1 MSEFSSVSAS
11 SYDVEG
17 LVAKLNER
25 AADGWDVVSVVSTGG
40 EVAAILRRG
49 SNGSSPS
56 IAGDVAASAPVAAAA
71 SVVEAAPVVEDVP
84 SPVSEPA
91 GWGAEPEPAPAV
103 SYEPTPAVSYEP
115 TPAVPYEPTA
125 QPAVSYEPT
134 PVASYESSVAAA
146 SPIEVSTPQ
155 AAAPVNPAPVVT
167 TPAGWYPDPS
177 GRFEMRYWDGTAWT
191 EHVSR
196 QGQQFT
202 DPPVA

>member
-40 EVAAILRRG
+40 EVAAILRRE
-49 SNGSSPS
+49 SNGSSS
-56 IAGDVAASAPVAAAA
+56 SMAGAVAASAPVAAVA

-103 SYEPTPAVSYEP
+103 TYEPNPAVTYEP
-115 TPAVPYEPTA
+115 NPAVPYEPTP

-134 PVASYESSVAAA
+134 PVARYESTAAV
-146 SPIEVSTPQ
+146 SPIEVATPQ
-155 AAAPVNPAPVVT
+155 PAAPVNPAPVVT

>member
-1 MSEFSSVSAS
+1 MSEYAAVSSS
-11 SYDVEG
+11 SYDIDS

-25 AADGWDVVSVVSTGG
+25 AAAGWDVVSVVSTGG
-40 EVAAILRRG
+40 EVSAILRRDSG
-49 SNGSSPS
+49 G
-56 IAGDVAASAPVAAAA
+56 GAPTEAAAPA
-71 SVVEAAPVVEDVP
+71 AEAHVEAPVVET
-84 SPVSEPA
+84 PVVEAPVVEAPVIEAPVIETPEPVQAWTPEPEPAMAPVAEAATIIAPVQEPA
-91 GWGAEPEPAPAV
+91 GWGVADNM
-103 SYEPTPAVSYEP
+103 PTVAA
-115 TPAVPYEPTA
+115 TP
-125 QPAVSYEPT
+125 EPT
-134 PVASYESSVAAA
+134 PV
-146 SPIEVSTPQ
+146 SPIEVSAPQ

>member
-1 MSEFSSVSAS
+1 MSEYAAVSSS
-11 SYDVEG
+11 SYDIES

-40 EVAAILRRG
+40 EVSAILRR
-49 SNGSSPS
+49 SNGMS
-56 IAGDVAASAPVAAAA
+56 AGAPAMAEVAA
-71 SVVEAAPVVEDVP
+71 VVEAAPVEEAAVFEP
-84 SPVSEPA
+84 APVIEAAPEPEPVQTWTPEPTPEPEPEPMVIDTPVIAPVQEPA
-91 GWGAEPEPAPAV
+91 GWGTAETSSPAPEPAP
-103 SYEPTPAVSYEP
+103 EPSAM
-115 TPAVPYEPTA
+115 
-125 QPAVSYEPT
+125 
-134 PVASYESSVAAA
+134 
-146 SPIEVSTPQ
+146 SPIEVSAPQ
-155 AAAPVNPAPVVT
+155 VTAPASPAPVVT